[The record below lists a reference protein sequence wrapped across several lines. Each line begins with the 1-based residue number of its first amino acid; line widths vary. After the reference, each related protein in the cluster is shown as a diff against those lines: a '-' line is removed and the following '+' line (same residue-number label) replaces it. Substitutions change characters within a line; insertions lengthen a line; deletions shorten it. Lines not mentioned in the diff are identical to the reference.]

1 MQCLKR
7 KKSPGSV
14 GNAGGKIKKVGF
26 FKVPLSKNWAK
37 MRTFYQEDLSGRFL
51 QQLKIQ
57 SISARF
63 LF

>member
-1 MQCLKR
+1 M
-7 KKSPGSV
+7 
-14 GNAGGKIKKVGF
+14 GNAGGKINQVVF

-37 MRTFYQEDLSGRFL
+37 MRNFYQEDLSGRFL
-51 QQLKIQ
+51 QQLKIK